1 MASEAV
7 SRTVTNRRWV
17 LASRPD
23 GKFSG
28 KRDARLEDQ
37 LVALDDREDGTT
49 IVQVFALATR
59 LPLPPRPLCRAQ
71 TAPFRRLSAPCLG
84 CAQFSTTLHAPFFSP
99 PTPTQPPQLLLPFF
113 SFCRA
118 IPAQYPLHPSIRCVA
133 SPRALCERCDILLWV
148 HQVETLSIDAF
159 IRTMLDEKAYHGAIA
174 LGDVIPALGYGTV
187 LASSTL
193 KSGTR
198 VMGLLGA
205 QTVCTSPDAQLNK
218 MPALPRVQPREWL
231 GMLGLTT
238 GITAWVGIY
247 KVVRPPRKGE
257 TVVVSAAAGAA
268 GSIAAQLA
276 KLTGA
281 RVLGIAGGEAKGQFL
296 TETLK
301 LDGAI
306 DYKAD
311 ESLGTLM
318 T

>member
-1 MASEAV
+1 V
-7 SRTVTNRRWV
+7 S
-17 LASRPD
+17 
-23 GKFSG
+23 
-28 KRDARLEDQ
+28 
-37 LVALDDREDGTT
+37 VA
-49 IVQVFALATR
+49 
-59 LPLPPRPLCRAQ
+59 
-71 TAPFRRLSAPCLG
+71 
-84 CAQFSTTLHAPFFSP
+84 TLF
-99 PTPTQPPQLLLPFF
+99 
-113 SFCRA
+113 
-118 IPAQYPLHPSIRCVA
+118 
-133 SPRALCERCDILLWV
+133 LWV

-174 LGDVIPALGYGTV
+174 LGDAIPALGYGTV
-187 LASSTL
+187 LSSSTL
-193 KSGTR
+193 KPGTR

-311 ESLGTLM
+311 ESLGT
-318 T
+318 